1 MNPADKIVSFPKN
14 AVRRDSVESAF
25 LPEALEII
33 ETPPSPTGRL
43 ICGMIIAI
51 FCLALVWACFGKID
65 IVASA
70 SGRIIAT
77 GKSKVVQPFET
88 GVVHAINVKDGESVR
103 AGQTLIELDRTI
115 SDAELEHLSADWIEA
130 KLDIARLEAAL
141 ADGAE
146 PLKDFHPPVEAS
158 AGLIA
163 TQGLLLSGQVAEQR
177 AKTAGLDR
185 QRAQKEAERTTVA
198 ATIAKLEATIPIMTD
213 RVTVHKTLYEHGN
226 GSKLAYLES
235 LEPLVEQQQDLI
247 VQKSRLQEA
256 EAAIAAAV
264 AARSQ
269 TDAEFRRAL
278 STELVEAERKAAGL
292 AGDLAK
298 ARERTRLQSLT
309 SPVDGV
315 VQQLAIHT
323 IGGVVTPAQQLMVIV
338 PIEGGVEIEAEVGNR
353 DIGYV
358 RVGEQAEIKIN
369 TFDYTRYG
377 LVRGHVVSLSHDA
390 LPELRRGETD
400 DGDPQS
406 ARNNSER
413 ENGGAGPA
421 YSAIVSLDQTDMD
434 VDGER
439 LALTPGMAVTVEF
452 KTGARTLISYLLS
465 PLFRYRHD
473 SMREM

>member
-1 MNPADKIVSFPKN
+1 MNLAPKVVSFPKEL
-14 AVRRDSVESAF
+14 VRRDSIESAF

-43 ICGMIIAI
+43 ITGMIIAI
-51 FCLALVWACFGKID
+51 FCLALVWACVGKID

-70 SGRIIAT
+70 SGKIVPS

-88 GVVHAINVKDGESVR
+88 GVVHAINVTDGQSVK
-103 AGQTLIELDRTI
+103 AGDTLIELDRTI
-115 SDAELEHLSADWIEA
+115 SDAELEHLNADWIAA
-130 KLDIARLEAAL
+130 KLDIARLDAAL
-141 ADGAE
+141 ADGVD
-146 PLKDFHPPVEAS
+146 PMKDFHPPAEAS
-158 AGLIA
+158 PGLVA
-163 TQGLLLSGQVAEQR
+163 TQGQLLSGQVAEQR

-185 QRAQKEAERTTVA
+185 QRAQKEAERATVA

-213 RVTVHKTLYEHGN
+213 RVGVHKTLFDHGN

-247 VQKSRLQEA
+247 VQRSRLREA
-256 EAAIAAAV
+256 EAALATVV

-269 TDAEFRRAL
+269 TDAEYRRTL
-278 STELVEAERKAAGL
+278 STELAEAERKAAGL
-292 AGDLAK
+292 GGDLAK
-298 ARERTRLQSLT
+298 ARERTRLQWIT

-338 PIEGGVEIEAEVGNR
+338 PAEGGVEIEAEVGNR
-353 DIGYV
+353 DIGFV
-358 RVGEQAEIKIN
+358 HVGQEAEIKIN
-369 TFDYTRYG
+369 TFDFTRYG
-377 LVRGHVVSLSHDA
+377 LVRGHVVTLSHDA
-390 LPELRRGETD
+390 LPELRRGEPSED
-400 DGDPQS
+400 LQS
-406 ARNNSER
+406 GRDNA
-413 ENGGAGPA
+413 NGKAAGAGPDYA
-421 YSAIVSLDQTDMD
+421 AIVSLDRTQMNI
-434 VDGER
+434 DGER
-439 LALTPGMAVTVEF
+439 LALMPGMAVTVEF